1 MYRVCGYSKRRI
13 SRELHVSR
21 HTVDNI
27 LSKYESAIRTDNPE
41 EALSDLL
48 TIQPR
53 YDSSRRRPR
62 RLTQEIKD
70 KIGFC
75 LKKNAVKIATG
86 LRKQRMLKKDI
97 HQFLLSQGYT
107 ISYATVC
114 SYIKNIESYKEK
126 KKSEAFIRLFYE
138 PGCIAEFDWGEVLL
152 FIDGVKTKFYLAV
165 FTFGHSNG
173 RYAYLFRHQNTLA
186 FMESHR
192 NFFRDIHGVPA
203 MMVYDNMR
211 VAVKSFV
218 GGDKKPTEALMKMS
232 GFYCFEYRFCNVRAR
247 DGRKDM
253 WSAAWNMSE
262 GKLSA

>member
-1 MYRVCGYSKRRI
+1 MYRVCGYSKRSI

-97 HQFLLSQGYT
+97 HQFLLSHLD
-107 ISYATVC
+107 ATPSNMIANVSSRQYVC
-114 SYIKNIESYKEK
+114 KM
-126 KKSEAFIRLFYE
+126 AL
-138 PGCIAEFDWGEVLL
+138 
-152 FIDGVKTKFYLAV
+152 
-165 FTFGHSNG
+165 HH
-173 RYAYLFRHQNTLA
+173 RH
-186 FMESHR
+186 
-192 NFFRDIHGVPA
+192 
-203 MMVYDNMR
+203 
-211 VAVKSFV
+211 
-218 GGDKKPTEALMKMS
+218 
-232 GFYCFEYRFCNVRAR
+232 
-247 DGRKDM
+247 
-253 WSAAWNMSE
+253 
-262 GKLSA
+262 

>member
-138 PGCIAEFDWGEVLL
+138 PASKRYFHATMSRVIEASYYFNRELATNGCISVNEWCNYLCADELTITPEGDQMGWCLDQLVYDWDAYWMDFEYDKQMTD
-152 FIDGVKTKFYLAV
+152 DGLECYYLAPALDPV
-165 FTFGHSNG
+165 EN
-173 RYAYLFRHQNTLA
+173 YL
-186 FMESHR
+186 
-192 NFFRDIHGVPA
+192 D
-203 MMVYDNMR
+203 Y
-211 VAVKSFV
+211 
-218 GGDKKPTEALMKMS
+218 TEDTYHA
-232 GFYCFEYRFCNVRAR
+232 
-247 DGRKDM
+247 
-253 WSAAWNMSE
+253 
-262 GKLSA
+262 

>member
-27 LSKYESAIRTDNPE
+27 LSEYESAIRTDNPE

-97 HQFLLSQGYT
+97 HQFLLSQVRGGRNDACQSSVGLK
-107 ISYATVC
+107 ISDC
-114 SYIKNIESYKEK
+114 
-126 KKSEAFIRLFYE
+126 
-138 PGCIAEFDWGEVLL
+138 
-152 FIDGVKTKFYLAV
+152 
-165 FTFGHSNG
+165 FGFQS
-173 RYAYLFRHQNTLA
+173 
-186 FMESHR
+186 
-192 NFFRDIHGVPA
+192 
-203 MMVYDNMR
+203 
-211 VAVKSFV
+211 
-218 GGDKKPTEALMKMS
+218 
-232 GFYCFEYRFCNVRAR
+232 VRT
-247 DGRKDM
+247 G
-253 WSAAWNMSE
+253 
-262 GKLSA
+262 

>member
-86 LRKQRMLKKDI
+86 GIR
-97 HQFLLSQGYT
+97 
-107 ISYATVC
+107 
-114 SYIKNIESYKEK
+114 
-126 KKSEAFIRLFYE
+126 IRL
-138 PGCIAEFDWGEVLL
+138 PSWNPTV
-152 FIDGVKTKFYLAV
+152 
-165 FTFGHSNG
+165 TFSGI
-173 RYAYLFRHQNTLA
+173 Y
-186 FMESHR
+186 
-192 NFFRDIHGVPA
+192 
-203 MMVYDNMR
+203 MV
-211 VAVKSFV
+211 S
-218 GGDKKPTEALMKMS
+218 PP
-232 GFYCFEYRFCNVRAR
+232 
-247 DGRKDM
+247 
-253 WSAAWNMSE
+253 
-262 GKLSA
+262 